1 MTDSNQNFHQQ
12 ASASAGSALQRIP
25 EALSTAKSID
35 EMKAQFARLQMLSR
49 TQPINDWGTRETQ
62 LDNLEVMLSDNQE
75 SFAKAISADFGY
87 RSQSETQ
94 FAELFPSFTGI
105 SHAKKHGKK
114 WMKTYRAPIS
124 PLYMPAH
131 NEIPI
136 PTVYRRCLSV
146 NSQQVSQ
153 KSLST

>member
-1 MTDSNQNFHQQ
+1 M
-12 ASASAGSALQRIP
+12 P
-25 EALSTAKSID
+25 EALSTAKTID

-49 TQPINDWGTRETQ
+49 KQPINDWGTRETQ

-124 PLYMPAH
+124 P
-131 NEIPI
+131 PI
-136 PTVYRRCLSV
+136 YAR
-146 NSQQVSQ
+146 SQ
-153 KSLST
+153 